1 MIDVEEHIDLL
12 RRSGRFESE
21 AEVLE
26 EAVQALLEKRPEL
39 RIELAIERYKR
50 GDVSLNRAAEIAGQN
65 TEAFKT
71 TLADRGIQRD
81 VGFLDEGERHERLV
95 ASFYD

>member
-1 MIDVEEHIDLL
+1 M
-12 RRSGRFESE
+12 
-21 AEVLE
+21 
-26 EAVQALLEKRPEL
+26 
-39 RIELAIERYKR
+39 
-50 GDVSLNRAAEIAGQN
+50 SLNRAAEIAGQN

-81 VGFLDEGERHERLV
+81 IGFLDDDERDEGIV

>member
-1 MIDVEEHIDLL
+1 MIDVEENIDLL

-21 AEVLE
+21 EEFLE

-39 RIELAIERYKR
+39 RIELAIERYKQ

-81 VGFLDEGERHERLV
+81 VGFLDDEERDERL
-95 ASFYD
+95 DGL